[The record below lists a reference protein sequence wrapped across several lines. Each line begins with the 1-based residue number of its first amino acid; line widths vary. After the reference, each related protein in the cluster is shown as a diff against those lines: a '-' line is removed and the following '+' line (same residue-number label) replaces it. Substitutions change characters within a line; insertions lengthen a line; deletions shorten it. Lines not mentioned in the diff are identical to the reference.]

1 MMEEI
6 KTDITQRS
14 YDKHHVLWAK
24 LSAVRLG
31 LVDKDQVKLGNQRD
45 YLTSIPIL
53 VANSRKLLSHIGVFD
68 ELKSKYDLDKL
79 AQVYTVNTKQ
89 YKDATSR

>member
-14 YDKHHVLWAK
+14 YDKQSVLWAK

-45 YLTSIPIL
+45 YLTWIPIC
-53 VANSRKLLSHIGVFD
+53 VAKSRKLLKHNF
-68 ELKSKYDLDKL
+68 ELDKL
-79 AQVYTVNTKQ
+79 GQVYSVNTKQ
-89 YKDATSR
+89 YKDAKSR

>member
-1 MMEEI
+1 MNEQA

-14 YDKHHVLWAK
+14 YDKQNVLWAK

-45 YLTSIPIL
+45 YLTWIPI
-53 VANSRKLLSHIGVFD
+53 AIAKLPNL
-68 ELKSKYDLDKL
+68 LKHEYDLDRL
-79 AQVYTVNTKQ
+79 GQVYTVNTKQ
-89 YKDATSR
+89 YKQAMSK

>member
-6 KTDITQRS
+6 KVDITQRS
-14 YDKHHVLWAK
+14 YDKHHILWAK

-31 LVDKDQVKLGNQRD
+31 LVDKEQVKLGNQRD
-45 YLTSIPIL
+45 YLTWIPIL
-53 VANSRKLLSHIGVFD
+53 VAKSRKLVGHIGD
-68 ELKSKYDLDKL
+68 IEELKSKYDLDKL

>member
-1 MMEEI
+1 MEEI

-14 YDKHHVLWAK
+14 YDKQNVLWAK

-45 YLTSIPIL
+45 YLTWMPIC
-53 VANSRKLLSHIGVFD
+53 VAKSRKLLKHNF
-68 ELKSKYDLDKL
+68 ELDKL
-79 AQVYTVNTKQ
+79 AQVYSVNTRQ
-89 YKDATSR
+89 YKDAKSR

>member
-1 MMEEI
+1 MTDEI

-14 YDKHHVLWAK
+14 YDKQNVLWAK

-45 YLTSIPIL
+45 YLTWIPIC
-53 VANSRKLLSHIGVFD
+53 VAKSRKLLKHNF
-68 ELKSKYDLDKL
+68 ELDKL
-79 AQVYTVNTKQ
+79 AQVYSVNTRQ
-89 YKDATSR
+89 YKDAKSR

>member
-1 MMEEI
+1 MEEI

-14 YDKHHVLWAK
+14 YDKQNVLWAK

-45 YLTSIPIL
+45 YLTWIPIC
-53 VANSRKLLSHIGVFD
+53 VAKSRKLLKHNF
-68 ELKSKYDLDKL
+68 ELDKL
-79 AQVYTVNTKQ
+79 AQVYTVNTRQ
-89 YKDATSR
+89 YKDATSRWVQNG

>member
-6 KTDITQRS
+6 KVDITQRS
-14 YDKHHVLWAK
+14 YDKHHVIWAK

-31 LVDKDQVKLGNQRD
+31 LVDKEQVKLGNQRD
-45 YLTSIPIL
+45 YLTWIPIL
-53 VANSRKLLSHIGVFD
+53 VAKSRKLVGHSTVLD

>member
-1 MMEEI
+1 MNEQA

-45 YLTSIPIL
+45 YLTWIPIR
-53 VANSRKLLSHIGVFD
+53 VAKSRKLLTD
-68 ELKSKYDLDKL
+68 WLLNQTTLDKL
-79 AQVYTVNTKQ
+79 GQVYSVNTRQ
-89 YKDATSR
+89 YKDAKSRCVQHG

>member
-14 YDKHHVLWAK
+14 YDKQNILWAK

-45 YLTSIPIL
+45 YLTWIPIC
-53 VANSRKLLSHIGVFD
+53 VAKSRKLLKHNF
-68 ELKSKYDLDKL
+68 ELDKL
-79 AQVYTVNTKQ
+79 GQVYSVNTRQ
-89 YKDATSR
+89 YKDAKSR

>member
-1 MMEEI
+1 MTDEI

-14 YDKHHVLWAK
+14 YDNQNVLWAK

-45 YLTSIPIL
+45 YLTWIPIC
-53 VANSRKLLSHIGVFD
+53 VAKSRKLLKHNF
-68 ELKSKYDLDKL
+68 ELDKL
-79 AQVYTVNTKQ
+79 AQTK
-89 YKDATSR
+89 YF

>member
-14 YDKHHVLWAK
+14 YDKQNVLWAK

-45 YLTSIPIL
+45 YLTWIPIC
-53 VANSRKLLSHIGVFD
+53 VAKSRKLLKHNF
-68 ELKSKYDLDKL
+68 ELDKL
-79 AQVYTVNTKQ
+79 AQVYSVNTRQ
-89 YKDATSR
+89 YKDAKNR

>member
-1 MMEEI
+1 MTDEI

-14 YDKHHVLWAK
+14 YDKQNVLWAK

-45 YLTSIPIL
+45 YLTWIPIL
-53 VANSRKLLSHIGVFD
+53 VAKSRKLVGHIGVIE

>member
-14 YDKHHVLWAK
+14 YDKQNVLWAK

-45 YLTSIPIL
+45 YLTWIPIR
-53 VANSRKLLSHIGVFD
+53 VAKSRKLRSEAHTSELQSH
-68 ELKSKYDLDKL
+68 SDLVCRLLLEKK
-79 AQVYTVNTKQ
+79 N
-89 YKDATSR
+89 RRP

>member
-14 YDKHHVLWAK
+14 YDKQNVLWAK

-45 YLTSIPIL
+45 YLTWIPIR
-53 VANSRKLLSHIGVFD
+53 VAKSRKLLKHNF
-68 ELKSKYDLDKL
+68 ELDKL
-79 AQVYTVNTKQ
+79 AQVYSVNTRQ

>member
-14 YDKHHVLWAK
+14 YDKQNILWAK

-45 YLTSIPIL
+45 YLTWIPIC
-53 VANSRKLLSHIGVFD
+53 VAKSRKLLKHNF
-68 ELKSKYDLDKL
+68 ELDKL
-79 AQVYTVNTKQ
+79 AQVYSVNTRQ
-89 YKDATSR
+89 YKDAKSR

>member
-1 MMEEI
+1 MTDEI

-14 YDKHHVLWAK
+14 YDKQNVLWAK

-45 YLTSIPIL
+45 YLTWIPIC
-53 VANSRKLLSHIGVFD
+53 VAKSRKLLKHNF
-68 ELKSKYDLDKL
+68 ELDKL
-79 AQVYTVNTKQ
+79 AQVYSVNTRQ

>member
-1 MMEEI
+1 MTDEI

-14 YDKHHVLWAK
+14 YDKQNVLWAK

-45 YLTSIPIL
+45 YLTWIPIC
-53 VANSRKLLSHIGVFD
+53 VAKSRKLLKHNF
-68 ELKSKYDLDKL
+68 ELDKL
-79 AQVYTVNTKQ
+79 AQVYSVNTRQ
-89 YKDATSR
+89 YKDAKNR

>member
-1 MMEEI
+1 MTDEI

-14 YDKHHVLWAK
+14 YDKQNILWAK

-45 YLTSIPIL
+45 YLTWIPIR
-53 VANSRKLLSHIGVFD
+53 VAKSRKLLKHNF
-68 ELKSKYDLDKL
+68 ELDKL
-79 AQVYTVNTKQ
+79 AQVYTVNTRQ

>member
-6 KTDITQRS
+6 KVDITQRT

-45 YLTSIPIL
+45 YLTWIPIL
-53 VANSRKLLSHIGVFD
+53 VAKSRKLVGHIGVID

-79 AQVYTVNTKQ
+79 AQVYTVNAKQ

>member
-14 YDKHHVLWAK
+14 YDKQNVLWAK

-45 YLTSIPIL
+45 YLTWIPIC
-53 VANSRKLLSHIGVFD
+53 VAKSRKLLKHNF
-68 ELKSKYDLDKL
+68 ELDRL
-79 AQVYTVNTKQ
+79 AQVYTVNTRQ

>member
-14 YDKHHVLWAK
+14 YDKQNVLWAK

-31 LVDKDQVKLGNQRD
+31 LVDKDQVKLGNQRG
-45 YLTSIPIL
+45 YLTWIPIC
-53 VANSRKLLSHIGVFD
+53 VAKSRKLLMDWLLSQTT
-68 ELKSKYDLDKL
+68 LDKL
-79 AQVYTVNTKQ
+79 AQVYSVNTRQ
-89 YKDATSR
+89 YKDAKSR

>member
-14 YDKHHVLWAK
+14 YDKQSVLWAK

-31 LVDKDQVKLGNQRD
+31 LVNKDQVKLGNKRD
-45 YLTSIPIL
+45 YLTWIPIC
-53 VANSRKLLSHIGVFD
+53 VAKSRKLLKHNF
-68 ELKSKYDLDKL
+68 ELDKL
-79 AQVYTVNTKQ
+79 GQVYSVNTKQ
-89 YKDATSR
+89 YKDAKSR

>member
-1 MMEEI
+1 MEEI

-14 YDKHHVLWAK
+14 YDKQNVLWAK

-45 YLTSIPIL
+45 YLTWMPIL
-53 VANSRKLLSHIGVFD
+53 VAKSRKLVGHSTVLD
-68 ELKSKYDLDKL
+68 ELKIKHDLDKL
-79 AQVYTVNTKQ
+79 AQVYSVNTRQ
-89 YKDATSR
+89 YKDAKSK

>member
-14 YDKHHVLWAK
+14 YDKQNVLWAK

-45 YLTSIPIL
+45 YLTWIPIC
-53 VANSRKLLSHIGVFD
+53 VAKSRKLLKHNF
-68 ELKSKYDLDKL
+68 ELDRL
-79 AQVYTVNTKQ
+79 AQVYTVNTRQ
-89 YKDATSR
+89 YKDAKSR